1 MSGYYLNPLSAQ
13 ELLLA
18 QSIVIKNETT
28 VEYIRMWFDSMLD
41 VLCDTLEKD
50 CYIVDLGSMIYDIAG
65 KSKVKHGLFRYSNK
79 ETIIRYA
86 VDQFKHTIKV
96 DLYMFDDVL
105 KVAPGC
111 YNSAVRFEF
120 GKGTTIGGIRH
131 GLYKN
136 PYFKR
141 NVMKPNEQIGMTRK
155 EVVDIVTGEIMD
167 FIAIMLFSVIK
178 RRTLPE
184 QVHHESTSS
193 ESNRTTVHHRET
205 LAKYDNI
212 AIDETKR
219 SPIYTNIN
227 RRRGPIDHQ
236 FSVKGHFRHYKS
248 GRVIYIE
255 PYIRCK
261 DKPVK

>member
-18 QSIVIKNETT
+18 RSIVIKNETT

-41 VLCDTLEKD
+41 VLCCALDKD
-50 CYIVDLGSMIYDIAG
+50 SYDVDLGSMIYDIAE
-65 KSKVKHGLFRYSNK
+65 KSKVKHGLFRYSDK
-79 ETIIRYA
+79 ETIIRYVA
-86 VDQFKHTIKV
+86 DPHKHTVKV

-105 KVAPGC
+105 KDALGC
-111 YNSAVRFEF
+111 YNTTVRFEF
-120 GKGTTIGGIRH
+120 GKWTTIGNIRH
-131 GLYKN
+131 SLLKN

-141 NVMKPNEQIGMTRK
+141 TTMKPNEQLGMTRN
-155 EVVDIVTGEIMD
+155 EVLDIVTGELMD
-167 FIAIMLFSVIK
+167 FIAIMLFSVIR
-178 RRTLPE
+178 RRTLPA
-184 QVHHESTSS
+184 QAHNTLA
-193 ESNRTTVHHRET
+193 SNEPRKQIIHHRET
-205 LAKYDNI
+205 SAKYDNVM
-212 AIDETKR
+212 IDETKR

-236 FSVKGHFRHYKS
+236 YSVRGHFRHYKS

>member
-1 MSGYYLNPLSAQ
+1 MADYYLNPLSAQ

-18 QSIVIKNETT
+18 RSIVIKNETT
-28 VEYIRMWFDSMLD
+28 VEYIRMWFDNMLD
-41 VLCDTLEKD
+41 ILCDTLSED
-50 CYIVDLGSMIYDIAG
+50 SHDVSLGSMIYDIAE
-65 KSKVKHGLFRYSNK
+65 KTKVKHGLFRYSDK
-79 ETIIRYA
+79 ETVIRYVA
-86 VDQFKHTIKV
+86 DQHKHTIRV
-96 DLYMFDDVL
+96 DLYMFDDML

-111 YNSAVRFEF
+111 YNTAVRFEF
-120 GKGTTIGGIRH
+120 GKGTTIGHIRY

-141 NVMKPNEQIGMTRK
+141 NVMKPNEQLGMTRN
-155 EVVDIVTGEIMD
+155 EVVDIVTGELMD

-178 RRTLPE
+178 RRTLPA
-184 QVHHESTSS
+184 QTYHESTSS
-193 ESNRTTVHHRET
+193 EPKRTIIHHRET
-205 LAKYDNI
+205 SAKYDNI

>member
-1 MSGYYLNPLSAQ
+1 MADYYLNPLSAQ

-18 QSIVIKNETT
+18 RSIVIKNETT
-28 VEYIRMWFDSMLD
+28 VEYIRMWFDNMLD
-41 VLCDTLEKD
+41 ILCDTLSED
-50 CYIVDLGSMIYDIAG
+50 SHDVSLGSMIYDIAE
-65 KSKVKHGLFRYSNK
+65 KTKVKHGLFRYSDK
-79 ETIIRYA
+79 ETVIRYVA
-86 VDQFKHTIKV
+86 DQHKHTIRV
-96 DLYMFDDVL
+96 DLYMFDDML

-111 YNSAVRFEF
+111 YNTAVRFEF
-120 GKGTTIGGIRH
+120 GKGTTIGSIRH

-141 NVMKPNEQIGMTRK
+141 NVMKPNEQLGMTRK

-184 QVHHESTSS
+184 QDRHESSSS
-193 ESNRTTVHHRET
+193 ESKRTIIHHRET

>member
-50 CYIVDLGSMIYDIAG
+50 SYIVDLGSMIYDISG

-86 VDQFKHTIKV
+86 VDQLKHTIKV

-111 YNSAVRFEF
+111 YNSVVRFEF
-120 GKGTTIGGIRH
+120 GKGTTIGSIRH

-136 PYFKR
+136 AYFKR

-155 EVVDIVTGEIMD
+155 EVVDIVTGELMD

-184 QVHHESTSS
+184 HVHHESTSS
-193 ESNRTTVHHRET
+193 DPNRTTIHHRET

>member
-18 QSIVIKNETT
+18 QSIVVKNDTT
-28 VEYIRMWFDSMLD
+28 VEYIRMWFDGMLD
-41 VLCDTLEKD
+41 VLTDTLGKD
-50 CYIVDLGSMIYDIAG
+50 SYIVDLGSMIYDISE
-65 KSKVKHGLFRYSNK
+65 KNKVKHGLFRYSNK

-86 VDQFKHTIKV
+86 VDLHKHMIKV
-96 DLYMFDDVL
+96 DLYMFDDAL
-105 KVAPGC
+105 KTAPGC
-111 YNSAVRFEF
+111 YNTAVRFEF
-120 GKGTTIGGIRH
+120 GRGTTIANIRY
-131 GLYKN
+131 GLFKN

-141 NVMKPNEQIGMTRK
+141 TIMKPNEQLGMTRN
-155 EVVDIVTGEIMD
+155 EVVDIITGELMD

-178 RRTLPE
+178 RRTIPV
-184 QVHHESTSS
+184 QAHHDSTSS
-193 ESNRTTVHHRET
+193 EPRKQIIHHRE
-205 LAKYDNI
+205 LSAKYDNVT
-212 AIDETKR
+212 IDETKR

-227 RRRGPIDHQ
+227 RRHSPIDHQ
-236 FSVKGHFRHYKS
+236 CPVRGHFRHYKS

>member
-1 MSGYYLNPLSAQ
+1 MAGYYLNPLSAQ

-50 CYIVDLGSMIYDIAG
+50 SYIVDLGSMIYDISE

-86 VDQFKHTIKV
+86 VDPHKYTIKV
-96 DLYMFDDVL
+96 DLYMFDDAL

-111 YNSAVRFEF
+111 YNSVVRFEF
-120 GKGTTIGGIRH
+120 GKGTTIGSIRH

-141 NVMKPNEQIGMTRK
+141 NVMKPNEQLGMTRK

-178 RRTLPE
+178 RRTLPV
-184 QVHHESTSS
+184 QDHHESTSS
-193 ESNRTTVHHRET
+193 ETKRTIIHHRET

>member
-41 VLCDTLEKD
+41 ALCDTLKKD
-50 CYIVDLGSMIYDIAG
+50 CYIVDLGSMIYDIAE

-86 VDQFKHTIKV
+86 VDPHKHTIKI

-120 GKGTTIGGIRH
+120 GKGTTIGSIRY

-136 PYFKR
+136 AYFKR
-141 NVMKPNEQIGMTRK
+141 NVMKPNEQLGMTRD
-155 EVVDIVTGEIMD
+155 EVVGIVTGELMD

-178 RRTLPE
+178 RRTLPV

-193 ESNRTTVHHRET
+193 EPRKQIIHHRET
-205 LAKYDNI
+205 MAKYDNI

-236 FSVKGHFRHYKS
+236 FAVKGHFRHYKS

-261 DKPVK
+261 NKPVK

>member
-1 MSGYYLNPLSAQ
+1 MADYYLNPLSAQ

-18 QSIVIKNETT
+18 RSIVIKNETT
-28 VEYIRMWFDSMLD
+28 VEYIRMWFDNMLD
-41 VLCDTLEKD
+41 ILCDTLSED
-50 CYIVDLGSMIYDIAG
+50 SHDVSLGSMIYDIAE
-65 KSKVKHGLFRYSNK
+65 KTKVKHGLFRYSDK
-79 ETIIRYA
+79 ETVIRYVA
-86 VDQFKHTIKV
+86 DQHKHTIRV
-96 DLYMFDDVL
+96 DLYMFDDML

-111 YNSAVRFEF
+111 YNTAVRFEF
-120 GKGTTIGGIRH
+120 GKRTTIGHIRY

-141 NVMKPNEQIGMTRK
+141 NVMKPNEQLGMTRN
-155 EVVDIVTGEIMD
+155 EVVDIVTGELMD

-178 RRTLPE
+178 RRTLPV
-184 QVHHESTSS
+184 QDHHESTSS
-193 ESNRTTVHHRET
+193 EPKRTIIHHRET

-212 AIDETKR
+212 AIDETKQ